1 MIRQAAAPNGSE
13 ASPMSP
19 SSKNVAEMPR
29 TVSAP
34 NHVAKTMAKT
44 IKNGRFLPALI
55 KSSAVFVFLEKYS
68 PIKTDNRIYT
78 KIKLSTII
86 KRDDKANKNE
96 NYQ

>member
-1 MIRQAAAPNGSE
+1 MAEIP
-13 ASPMSP
+13 
-19 SSKNVAEMPR
+19 KNRLNAD
-29 TVSAP
+29 
-34 NHVAKTMAKT
+34 HVAKTMEKT

-68 PIKTDNRIYT
+68 PIRTDNRIYT

-86 KRDDKANKNE
+86 KKDDKANKNE